1 MWWKRYG
8 RLTVT
13 ATVALTSVISGCTIY
28 VPDSVKKEASVDGL
42 ASTYVKSIMG
52 FVYLTSASFVPGK
65 EAVNGPGNMRMHT
78 CDQDGVKARVEWM
91 DDAVAD
97 REATTA
103 CHLVASSIA
112 YMSRFNQRNR
122 FSSGF
127 EYKAYL
133 SPPGAKKEIKRR
145 SLYPITKLAPLFIVA
160 WGLDSEKNK
169 ANLVDVFAHE
179 YVHIHAALNGIKTSL
194 DYEEETA
201 YLAGAC
207 AQLNTNELITG
218 KSLPGA
224 PILKSADTP
233 DAVVYSSNAAY
244 EFRQYLLELME
255 DGRILLD
262 SKGGER
268 LNTRCQTE
276 LAKFFSTAS

>member
-8 RLTVT
+8 RPTVT
-13 ATVALTSVISGCTIY
+13 AMVALASVISGCTIY

-52 FVYLTSASFVPGK
+52 FVYLTSVSFVPGK
-65 EAVNGPGNMRMHT
+65 EAVNGPGNMRMHA
-78 CDQDGVKARVEWM
+78 CDQGGVKARVEWM
-91 DDAVAD
+91 DEAVTD
-97 REATTA
+97 SEATTA

-112 YMSRFNQRNR
+112 YMNRFNQENR
-122 FSSGF
+122 FSSSF
-127 EYKAYL
+127 EYRAYL

-160 WGLDSEKNK
+160 WGPDPEKNK

-179 YVHIHAALNGIKTSL
+179 YVHIHAALNGIKASL
-194 DYEEETA
+194 DYEEGTA

-207 AQLNTNELITG
+207 AQLNTNELITD

-224 PILKSADTP
+224 PIPKSADTP
-233 DAVVYSSNAAY
+233 DAVVHSSNAAY
-244 EFRQYLLELME
+244 EFRRYLLELME
-255 DGRILLD
+255 GDRILFD
-262 SKGGER
+262 SKGGES
-268 LNTRCQTE
+268 LNARCQTE
-276 LAKFFSTAS
+276 LAKFFSTAN